1 MERIRTAVIGT
12 GFMGRVHLEALRR
25 VEHVDVVEVAATSLD
40 KARDAG
46 AGYNVLNVTGDW
58 QDVLRDPS
66 IDAVHV
72 ATPNV
77 SHYPIARAALEAGKH
92 VICEK
97 PLAMSTAEAQELTDL
112 AAAKKLRNGL
122 CHNLRFYP
130 MVQQMRALREA
141 GSFGDILVVQG
152 TYSQDWMLYESDW
165 NWRVDPKVSGP
176 SRVMADIGSHFF
188 DMAEHVTGL
197 KVSAV
202 CSDLQIFYPT
212 RKQPLVDSKGASGE
226 SFSGKLGSAGETV
239 DTPIVT
245 EDFGATL
252 FRMAQNGVERAR
264 GAMTASQV
272 SAGRKNGLVLEI
284 YGTKGGA
291 SWRQERPEELWLGH
305 RDAPNQVLMKD
316 PSLLNEA
323 ARAYADYPGGHAE
336 GYPDTHKQ
344 LYRRFYASI
353 ADPSLTPD
361 YPQFADG
368 LRQMKILDAEMASHK
383 SRAWVDVP
391 TS

>member
-1 MERIRTAVIGT
+1 MDRIRTAVIGT

-25 VEHVDVVEVAATSLD
+25 VEYVDVVEVAATSLD
-40 KARDAG
+40 KAREAG

-58 QDVLRDPS
+58 RDVIHDPS

-77 SHYPIARAALEAGKH
+77 SHFPIAKAALEAGKH
-92 VICEK
+92 VLCEK
-97 PLAMSTAEAQELTDL
+97 PLAMSIAEAQALTDL
-112 AAAKKLRNGL
+112 AAAKGLRGGL
-122 CHNLRFYP
+122 NHNLRYYP
-130 MVQQMRALREA
+130 MVQQMRRMREA
-141 GSFGDILVVQG
+141 GDFGDILVVQG

-197 KVSAV
+197 KVSTV
-202 CSDLQIFYPT
+202 CSDLQIFHPI
-212 RKQPLVDSKGASGE
+212 RKQPNSGGE
-226 SFSGKLGSAGETV
+226 SFSGKPGAAGETV
-239 DTPIVT
+239 DTQIVT

-252 FRMAQNGVERAR
+252 FRMAKNGKDQAR
-264 GAMTASQV
+264 GVMSASQV

-284 YGTKGGA
+284 YGSKGGA

-305 RDAPNQVLMKD
+305 RDAPNQLLLKD
-316 PSLLNEA
+316 PSLMNEK
-323 ARAYADYPGGHAE
+323 ARAFADFPGGHAE
-336 GYPDTHKQ
+336 GYPDTFKQ
-344 LYRRFYASI
+344 LFRRFYASI

-361 YPQFADG
+361 YPVFADG
-368 LRQMKILDAEMASHK
+368 LRQMKILDAELASHK
-383 SRAWVDVP
+383 AHAWMDVA
-391 TS
+391 T